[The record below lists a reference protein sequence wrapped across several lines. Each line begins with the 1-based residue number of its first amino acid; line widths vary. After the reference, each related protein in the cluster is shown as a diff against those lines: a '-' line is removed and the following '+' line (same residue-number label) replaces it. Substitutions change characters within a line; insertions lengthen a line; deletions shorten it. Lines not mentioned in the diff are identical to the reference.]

1 MSALLQKNNRKLKE
15 TITVKKAMKST
26 MVFAVLATIVFTIL
40 YRITEN
46 GVLLS
51 LAITAGTI
59 SYHFVMR
66 YTVAGVF
73 SHTMHNRANLSRKW
87 YQQKKWEK
95 KLYRKLHVKQWKNK
109 MPTYE
114 PSYFDLRLHTPEEIA
129 SVIQPQF
136 SETDT
141 DTITTIIRR
150 YQEQDTWKTDLVFS
164 EDSFELLLDILESA
178 GQLEKRPDYKDV
190 VTTEYAE
197 KALQ

>member
-73 SHTMHNRANLSRKW
+73 SHTMHNGQICLENGISRKSG
-87 YQQKKWEK
+87 KKN
-95 KLYRKLHVKQWKNK
+95 Y
-109 MPTYE
+109 TG
-114 PSYFDLRLHTPEEIA
+114 SYM
-129 SVIQPQF
+129 
-136 SETDT
+136 
-141 DTITTIIRR
+141 
-150 YQEQDTWKTDLVFS
+150 
-164 EDSFELLLDILESA
+164 
-178 GQLEKRPDYKDV
+178 
-190 VTTEYAE
+190 
-197 KALQ
+197 

>member
-95 KLYRKLHVKQWKNK
+95 KLYRKLHVK
-109 MPTYE
+109 
-114 PSYFDLRLHTPEEIA
+114 RLMSRA
-129 SVIQPQF
+129 
-136 SETDT
+136 
-141 DTITTIIRR
+141 
-150 YQEQDTWKTDLVFS
+150 
-164 EDSFELLLDILESA
+164 IL
-178 GQLEKRPDYKDV
+178 
-190 VTTEYAE
+190 T
-197 KALQ
+197 